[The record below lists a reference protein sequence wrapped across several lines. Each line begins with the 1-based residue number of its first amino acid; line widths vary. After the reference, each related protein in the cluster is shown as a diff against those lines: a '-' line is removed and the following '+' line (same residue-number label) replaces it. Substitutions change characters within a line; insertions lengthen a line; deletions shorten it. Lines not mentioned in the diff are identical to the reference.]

1 MKMASGQIHLRK
13 GKRMSKHIEKN
24 VARIVYLTLVLLA
37 TGFVVFPF
45 IIPVIFAAS
54 IALAMHPL
62 HHFLMSKGLGPR
74 QSAGLLTFIF
84 TVVIS
89 IPLLFF
95 VIKGVSTVTS
105 QLQEVSFAE
114 IQEEGVTTIVEGIK
128 NKIVVGVHNIS
139 AKFNADSFFTTAKIN
154 LYLKQA
160 ATILLGFF
168 QAFLAS
174 APLVFLFLLITVA
187 CTYSFLKFSN
197 SIRRFFQ
204 ELFSFDDERMD
215 ELVKTFINDSR
226 QVYISNLVTG
236 GVQALCVATGA
247 AATGTADFFLIFF
260 ITLVLAFIPVI
271 GAAPVAFGVAAV
283 AFFNGNT
290 TGAII
295 MGIVGL
301 FSGLID
307 NFLRPWL
314 ASFGESRIPPIAAF
328 IFVLGGAI
336 LLGFPGLFLGLLLG
350 SIAYDTLPF
359 FWEVMGKTRSSQ
371 SEKMPIE

>member
-1 MKMASGQIHLRK
+1 
-13 GKRMSKHIEKN
+13 MSKQVEKN

-62 HHFLMSKGLGPR
+62 HRLMMSKGLGPR
-74 QSAGLLTFIF
+74 QSAGLITFVF
-84 TVVIS
+84 TILIS

-95 VIKGVSTVTS
+95 IIKGVSTITS
-105 QLQEVSFAE
+105 QLQEVSFNDMKR
-114 IQEEGVTTIVEGIK
+114 EGVTSIVEGLK
-128 NKIVVGVHNIS
+128 GQLVGTVHQFA
-139 AKFNADSFFTTAKIN
+139 AKFNVESFFTPSKIN
-154 LYLKQA
+154 QFLKQGS
-160 ATILLGFF
+160 TILLGFF
-168 QAFLAS
+168 QSFLAS
-174 APLVFLFLLITVA
+174 APLIFLFLLITVA
-187 CTYSFLKFSN
+187 CTYSFLKFST
-197 SIRRFFQ
+197 SIRHFFQ
-204 ELFSFDDERMD
+204 ELFAFDDERMD
-215 ELVKTFINDSR
+215 ELVATYINDSR

-236 GVQALCVATGA
+236 GVQALCVATGS

-260 ITLVLAFIPVI
+260 VTLVLAFIPVI

-283 AFFNGNT
+283 AFLSDNT
-290 TGAII
+290 SGAII
-295 MGIVGL
+295 MVVVGA
-301 FSGLID
+301 FSGVID

-328 IFVLGGAI
+328 ICVLGGAI

-359 FWEVMGKTRSSQ
+359 FWEVMGKSRGSQ
-371 SEKMPIE
+371 SDS

>member
-1 MKMASGQIHLRK
+1 
-13 GKRMSKHIEKN
+13 MSKQIEKN
-24 VARIVYLTLVLLA
+24 AARIIYLALVLIA
-37 TGFVVFPF
+37 TAFVVYPF

-62 HHFLMSKGLGPR
+62 HRFMMKKGLGPR
-74 QSAGLLTFIF
+74 QSAALLTFVF
-84 TVVIS
+84 TVLIS

-95 VIKGVSTVTS
+95 IIKGVSTITN
-105 QLQEVSFAE
+105 QLQEVSFSE
-114 IQEEGVTTIVEGIK
+114 MNENGVSGIVEGLKDQLI
-128 NKIVVGVHNIS
+128 GTVHKVA
-139 AKFNADSFFTTAKIN
+139 AKFNAESFFTPTKIN
-154 LYLKQA
+154 QFLKQGS
-160 ATILLGFF
+160 TILLGFF
-168 QAFLAS
+168 QSFLSS

-187 CTYSFLKFSN
+187 CTYSFLKFS
-197 SIRRFFQ
+197 SGIRHFFQ
-204 ELFSFDDERMD
+204 ELFAFDDERMN
-215 ELVKTFINDSR
+215 EFVMTFINDSR

-260 ITLVLAFIPVI
+260 VTLVLAFIPVV

-283 AFFNGNT
+283 AFLSENT

-295 MGIVGL
+295 MVVVGA
-301 FSGLID
+301 FSGVID

-314 ASFGESRIPPIAAF
+314 ASFGQSRIPPIAAF
-328 IFVLGGAI
+328 ICVLGGAI

-359 FWEVMGKTRSSQ
+359 FWEVMGKSRSSH
-371 SEKMPIE
+371 SEKLPLE